1 MSAAQPQQDP
11 RFRELVDR
19 LANEL
24 CRTVDGDFDVFIDI
38 ASEDAVFQKL
48 RMLVNSTLQTAREGI
63 SSIRAQAE
71 RAEYERQLIAQR
83 DQAQEVARVKAAFL
97 ANMSHELR
105 TPMHG
110 ILNLCDLMLE
120 TPLDDDQ
127 QRLMDTMLDSAQGLL
142 RILNDILDL
151 SKLEAGRVEIE
162 NIAFDLP
169 DLVARLSQVMQVQAQ
184 RKGLSW
190 EVQIAPGVAG
200 MLGDPTRMRQ
210 ILNNV
215 LGNALKFTEHGGVVL
230 SITVSPPGVLCIE
243 VRDSGIGMSPEVVSR
258 LFEKFSQA
266 DASIARRYGGTG
278 LGLAITR
285 QLVTR
290 MGGEIVARSTPGQG
304 SVFTVTLPYRAVE
317 VPVFAISD
325 QVPAT
330 EVQMRVLLADD
341 NPVNRLTASRM
352 LRGHAADVVMAED
365 GAQALAALR
374 SESFDIVFMDIQ
386 MPGVSGEQALEAIL
400 REPQL
405 YGNMPV
411 IALTANALTS
421 DRERFLAAGFADYL
435 SKPFRRVDL
444 LALLQRWGDR
454 LVAQGRVQP
463 PAAPAVPWATPAL
476 PLPAPEPA
484 GASGSSDT
492 RPTASRGGAAGF
504 DRALFFD
511 NYGVFSREEQREI
524 IDEGRAM
531 LEAAIT
537 QLTLAQGA
545 RDWHRV
551 HATAHKLSGGIGSIG
566 FTALS
571 QQARGV
577 MEWLGEQRTEHRGP
591 SDEATDTLPRIDA
604 QAMQLASSLTDACVA
619 CLALMRDPDTLLG

>member
-83 DQAQEVARVKAAFL
+83 DQAQAVARVKAAFL

-110 ILNLCDLMLE
+110 ILNLCDLMLD
-120 TPLDDDQ
+120 TPLDEDQ
-127 QRLMDTMLDSAQGLL
+127 RRLMDTMLDSAQGLL

-162 NIAFDLP
+162 HIAFDLP
-169 DLVARLSQVMQVQAQ
+169 DLVSRLSQVMQVQAL

-200 MLGDPTRMRQ
+200 MLGDPTRVRQ

-215 LGNALKFTEHGGVVL
+215 LGNALKFTERGGVVL
-230 SITVSPPGVLCIE
+230 SIAVDPPGVLRIE
-243 VRDSGIGMSPEVVSR
+243 VRDSGIGMSPEVLSR

-290 MGGEIVARSTPGQG
+290 MGGDIVARSTPGQG
-304 SVFTVTLPYRAVE
+304 SVFVVTLPYRAVE
-317 VPVFAISD
+317 VPVFAVSD
-325 QVPAT
+325 QLPAT
-330 EVQMRVLLADD
+330 AVQMRVLLADD

-352 LRGHAADVVMAED
+352 LRGHAARVVMAED
-365 GAQALAALR
+365 GAQALDALR
-374 SESFDIVFMDIQ
+374 NERFDIVFMDIQ

-400 REPQL
+400 REPQV
-405 YGNMPV
+405 YGSMPV

-435 SKPFRRVDL
+435 SKPFRRADL
-444 LALLQRWGDR
+444 LALLQHWGDR
-454 LVAQGRVQP
+454 LVAQGRVL
-463 PAAPAVPWATPAL
+463 PAAQSDAVPLQTPELAGTVDARA
-476 PLPAPEPA
+476 PAP
-484 GASGSSDT
+484 D
-492 RPTASRGGAAGF
+492 GGTTGF
-504 DRALFFD
+504 DRALFFE
-511 NYGVFSREEQREI
+511 NYGVFSRDEQREI
-524 IDEGRAM
+524 IEEGRAM
-531 LEAAIT
+531 LESAIT

-577 MEWLGEQRTEHRGP
+577 MEWLGEQLSELRAGGH
-591 SDEATDTLPRIDA
+591 EATATLPSIDA
-604 QAMQLASSLTDACVA
+604 QAMPRASALADACVA
-619 CLALMRDPDTLLG
+619 CLALMRDPDALLG